1 MLFQRP
7 SDDTL
12 YDALIARD
20 PGYDGLAFVGVT
32 STGIF
37 CRLTCAARKPKRENV
52 RFFDTT
58 AECLHAG
65 FRPCQRCRP
74 MMGTGAPEPLVA
86 TLLDALDREP
96 ERRWLETDILAMGF
110 DASTVRRAFKRRF
123 GMSFLEMARLRRL
136 GQAAERLTAGDS
148 VIDAQVEAGFG
159 SGSGFRAA
167 VTRLLGEAPAKLRG
181 KTMLKAD
188 WVETPIGPMIAIADQ
203 HALHILEF
211 LERKALATEVRKLQ
225 AATGSAIAF
234 GRAGPIDQIEAELGA
249 FFAGNSAEFATRLA
263 PQGTAFERQVWDG
276 LRRIPA
282 GASAT
287 YSGLAAEIGNPA
299 AVRAVGR
306 ANGANPIAVVIPCHR
321 VVGVSGDLT
330 GYGGG
335 LWRKRWLL
343 EHERRMAAGQPCVA
357 ASGSVVSRK

>member
-7 SDDTL
+7 SDDIL

-20 PGYDGLAFVGVT
+20 PGYDGLAYVGVST
-32 STGIF
+32 TGIF
-37 CRLTCAARKPKRENV
+37 CRLTCAARKPKRQNV

-74 MMGTGAPEPLVA
+74 MMGTGAPEPAVA

-96 ERRWLETDILAMGF
+96 ERRWLETDIVGMGF
-110 DASTVRRAFKRRF
+110 EPSTVRRAFKRRF

-136 GQAAERLTAGDS
+136 GQAAERLTSGES
-148 VIDAQVEAGFG
+148 VIDAQLDAGFD

-167 VTRLLGEAPAKLRG
+167 IVRLLGEAPAKLRG
-181 KTMLKAD
+181 KTMLAAD
-188 WVETPIGPMIAIADQ
+188 WIETPIGPMIAIADA

-211 LERKALATEVRKLQ
+211 LERKALASEVAKLQ
-225 AATGSAIAF
+225 AATGSAIVF
-234 GRAGPIDQIEAELGA
+234 GRCAPIDQIAAELNDY
-249 FFAGNSAEFATRLA
+249 FAGKSFSFVTRLA

-276 LRRIPA
+276 LRQIPI
-282 GASAT
+282 GTKAT
-287 YSGLAAEIGNPA
+287 YSGLAADIGNPA

-306 ANGANPIAVVIPCHR
+306 ANGANPIAIVIPCHR
-321 VVGVSGDLT
+321 VVGVGGDLT

-343 EHERRMAAGQPCVA
+343 EHERRMAG
-357 ASGSVVSRK
+357 

>member
-7 SDDTL
+7 NDDVL

-20 PGYDGLAFVGVT
+20 ASYDGFAYVGVRT
-32 STGIF
+32 TGIF
-37 CRLTCAARKPKRENV
+37 CKLTCAARKPKRENV
-52 RFFDTT
+52 QFYDTT

-74 MMGTGAPEPLVA
+74 MMGAGAPEPLVA
-86 TLLDALDREP
+86 ELLDALDRDP
-96 ERRWLETDILAMGF
+96 ERRWLETDIVAMGF

-123 GMSFLEMARLRRL
+123 GMCFLEMARLRRL

-148 VIDAQVEAGFG
+148 VIEAQVEAGFG
-159 SGSGFRAA
+159 SGSGFRAT
-167 VTRLLGEAPAKLRG
+167 VTRLLGEAPVKLRG

-188 WVETPIGPMIAIADQ
+188 WIETPIGPMIAIADA

-211 LERKALATEVRKLQ
+211 LERKALATEVRKLRT
-225 AATGSAIAF
+225 ATGSAIAF
-234 GRAGPIDQIEAELGA
+234 GRSAPIDQIEAELGA
-249 FFAGNSAEFATRLA
+249 YFAGRSADFATRIA

-276 LRRIPA
+276 LRRIQA
-282 GASAT
+282 GSSAT

-306 ANGANPIAVVIPCHR
+306 ANGANPIAIVIPCHR
-321 VVGVSGDLT
+321 VVGASGDLT

-343 EHERRMAAGQPCVA
+343 EHERRTA
-357 ASGSVVSRK
+357 

>member
-12 YDALIARD
+12 YVVLIARD
-20 PGYDGLAFVGVT
+20 QGYDGFAYVGVRT
-32 STGIF
+32 TGIF

-52 RFFDTT
+52 QFFDTT
-58 AECLHAG
+58 AQCLHAG

-74 MMGTGAPEPLVA
+74 MMGTGAPEPVVS
-86 TLLDALDREP
+86 TLLDALEREP
-96 ERRWLETDILAMGF
+96 ERRWLETDIIAMGF

-136 GQAAERLTAGDS
+136 GQAAERLASGDS
-148 VIDAQVEAGFG
+148 VIDAQLDASFD

-167 VTRLLGEAPAKLRG
+167 VTRLLGEAPARLRG
-181 KTMLKAD
+181 KIMLKAD
-188 WVETPIGPMIAIADQ
+188 WIETPIGPLIAIADR

-211 LERKALATEVRKLQ
+211 LERKALASEVRKLQ

-234 GRAGPIDQIEAELGA
+234 GRATPIDQIEAELGA
-249 FFAGNSAEFATRLA
+249 YFAGKSANFTTRLA

-282 GASAT
+282 GTSVT

-321 VVGVSGDLT
+321 VVGASGDLT

-343 EHERRMAAGQPCVA
+343 EHERRMTQG
-357 ASGSVVSRK
+357 

>member
-1 MLFQRP
+1 MALLFQRP

-20 PGYDGLAFVGVT
+20 PGYDGFAYVGVRT
-32 STGIF
+32 TGIF
-37 CRLTCAARKPKRENV
+37 CRLACAARKPKRENV
-52 RFFDTT
+52 QFFDTT
-58 AECLHAG
+58 AQCLHAG

-74 MMGTGAPEPLVA
+74 MMGTGAPEPVVS
-86 TLLDALDREP
+86 TLLDALEREP
-96 ERRWLETDILAMGF
+96 ELRWLETDIIAMGF
-110 DASTVRRAFKRRF
+110 DTSTVRRVFKRRF

-136 GQAAERLTAGDS
+136 GQAAERLASGDS
-148 VIDAQVEAGFG
+148 VIDAQLDASFD

-167 VTRLLGEAPAKLRG
+167 VTRLLGEAPARLRG

-188 WVETPIGPMIAIADQ
+188 WIETPIGPLIAIADR
-203 HALHILEF
+203 HGLHILEF
-211 LERKALATEVRKLQ
+211 LERKALASEVRKLQ

-234 GRAGPIDQIEAELGA
+234 GRAIPIDQIEAELGA
-249 FFAGNSAEFATRLA
+249 YFAGKSANFTTRLA

-282 GASAT
+282 GTSAT

-343 EHERRMAAGQPCVA
+343 EHERRMTQG
-357 ASGSVVSRK
+357 

>member
-1 MLFQRP
+1 MLFERP

-20 PGYDGLAFVGVT
+20 PGYDGLAYVGVT

-65 FRPCQRCRP
+65 FRPCRRCRP

-96 ERRWLETDILAMGF
+96 ERRWLEVDVVAMGF
-110 DASTVRRAFKRRF
+110 DASTVRRAFRRRF
-123 GMSFLEMARLRRL
+123 GMSFLEMARLRRIGKAVAHL
-136 GQAAERLTAGDS
+136 AEGDS
-148 VIDAQVEAGFG
+148 VVDAQLDAGFS

-167 VTRLLGEAPAKLRG
+167 VTRLLGETPARLRG
-181 KTMLKAD
+181 KAMLKAD
-188 WVETPIGPMIAIADQ
+188 WIETPIGPMIAIADL

-234 GRAGPIDQIEAELGA
+234 GRSAPIDRIEAELA
-249 FFAGNSAEFATRLA
+249 AYFAGRSADFATRLA
-263 PQGTAFERQVWDG
+263 PLGTSFEQQVWGG
-276 LRRIPA
+276 LRRITV
-282 GASAT
+282 GTTAT
-287 YSGLAAEIGNPA
+287 YSGLAADIGNPA

-321 VVGVSGDLT
+321 VVGAAGDLT

-343 EHERRMAAGQPCVA
+343 EHERRMAVGRGAGPL
-357 ASGSVVSRK
+357 S

>member
-12 YDALIARD
+12 YDALLARD
-20 PGYDGLAFVGVT
+20 PGYDGFAYVGVRT
-32 STGIF
+32 TGIF
-37 CRLTCAARKPKRENV
+37 CRLTCPARKPKRENV
-52 RFFDTT
+52 QFFDTT

-74 MMGTGAPEPLVA
+74 MMGTGTAEPVVTA
-86 TLLDALDREP
+86 LLEALEREP
-96 ERRWLETDILAMGF
+96 ERRWLETDIAAMGF

-136 GQAAERLTAGDS
+136 GLAAERLTSGDS
-148 VIDAQVEAGFG
+148 VTSAQFDAGFD

-167 VTRLLGEAPAKLRG
+167 IARLLGEAPAKLRG

-188 WVETPIGPMIAIADQ
+188 WIETPIGLMIAIADT

-211 LERKALATEVRKLQ
+211 LERKALASEVRKLQ
-225 AATGSAIAF
+225 AITGSAISF
-234 GRAGPIDQIEAELGA
+234 GRTAPIDQIDAELGGY
-249 FFAGNSAEFATRLA
+249 FAGTSAAFLTRLA
-263 PQGTAFERQVWDG
+263 PQGTAFERQVWEG
-276 LRRIPA
+276 LRQIPV
-282 GASAT
+282 GETAS
-287 YSGLAAEIGNPA
+287 YSGLAAAIGNPT

-306 ANGANPIAVVIPCHR
+306 ANGANPVAVVLPCHR
-321 VVGVSGDLT
+321 VVGVGGALT

-343 EHERRMAAGQPCVA
+343 EHERRMAAA
-357 ASGSVVSRK
+357 R

>member
-20 PGYDGLAFVGVT
+20 PGYDGFAYVGVRT
-32 STGIF
+32 TGIF
-37 CRLTCAARKPKRENV
+37 CWLTCAARKPKRENV
-52 RFFDTT
+52 QFFDTT
-58 AECLHAG
+58 AQCLHAG

-74 MMGTGAPEPLVA
+74 MMGTGAPEPVVS
-86 TLLDALDREP
+86 TLLDALEREP
-96 ERRWLETDILAMGF
+96 ERRWLETDIIAMGF

-136 GQAAERLTAGDS
+136 GQAAERLVSGDS
-148 VIDAQVEAGFG
+148 VIDAQLDASFD

-167 VTRLLGEAPAKLRG
+167 VTRLLGEAPARLRG

-188 WVETPIGPMIAIADQ
+188 WIETPIGPMIAIADRR
-203 HALHILEF
+203 ALHILEF
-211 LERKALATEVRKLQ
+211 LERKALALEVHKLQ

-234 GRAGPIDQIEAELGA
+234 GRAAPIDQIEAELGA
-249 FFAGNSAEFATRLA
+249 YFAGKSAIFTTRLA

-282 GASAT
+282 GTSAT
-287 YSGLAAEIGNPA
+287 YSGLAAEIGKPA

-343 EHERRMAAGQPCVA
+343 EHERRMTQG
-357 ASGSVVSRK
+357 

>member
-20 PGYDGLAFVGVT
+20 PGYDGFAYVGVRT
-32 STGIF
+32 TGIF

-52 RFFDTT
+52 QFFDTT

-74 MMGTGAPEPLVA
+74 MMGTGAPEPMVAELV
-86 TLLDALDREP
+86 DALDREP
-96 ERRWLETDILAMGF
+96 ERRWLETDIVAMGY

-136 GQAAERLTAGDS
+136 GQAAERLSSGNH
-148 VIDAQVEAGFG
+148 VIEAQLDAGFD
-159 SGSGFRAA
+159 SGSGFRSA
-167 VTRLLGEAPAKLRG
+167 VIRLLGETPASLRG

-188 WVETPIGPMIAIADQ
+188 WIETPIGPMIAIADP

-211 LERKALATEVRKLQ
+211 LERKALASEVRKLR
-225 AATGSAIAF
+225 AATGSAIVF
-234 GRAGPIDQIEAELGA
+234 GRAAPIDQIEAELGA
-249 FFAGNSAEFATRLA
+249 YFAGRAADFTTRLA
-263 PQGTAFERQVWDG
+263 PEGTAFERQVWDG
-276 LRRIPA
+276 LRRIPV
-282 GASAT
+282 GTSAT
-287 YSGLAAEIGNPA
+287 YSGLAAEIGHPA
-299 AVRAVGR
+299 ATRAVGR

-321 VVGVSGDLT
+321 VVGAGGDLT

-343 EHERRMAAGQPCVA
+343 EHERRMAAKSA
-357 ASGSVVSRK
+357 ALPVS

>member
-12 YDALIARD
+12 YAALVARD
-20 PGYDGLAFVGVT
+20 PGYDGLAYVGVT

-188 WVETPIGPMIAIADQ
+188 WIETPIGPMIAIADQ
-203 HALHILEF
+203 HALHILRF

-343 EHERRMAAGQPCVA
+343 EHERRMAAG
-357 ASGSVVSRK
+357 

>member
-12 YDALIARD
+12 YDALLARD
-20 PGYDGLAFVGVT
+20 AGYDGFAYVGVRT
-32 STGIF
+32 TGIF
-37 CRLTCAARKPKRENV
+37 CQLTCSARKPKRENV
-52 RFFDTT
+52 QFFDTT

-74 MMGTGAPEPLVA
+74 MMGTGEPEPLVA
-86 TLLDALDREP
+86 TLVDALEREP
-96 ERRWLETDILAMGF
+96 ERRWLETDVTAMGF

-136 GQAAERLTAGDS
+136 GQAAERLTSGDS
-148 VIDAQVEAGFG
+148 VIDTQIDAGFD

-167 VTRLLGEAPAKLRG
+167 ITRMLGESPAKLRG

-188 WVETPIGPMIAIADQ
+188 WVETPIGPMIAIADA

-211 LERKALATEVRKLQ
+211 LERKALPAEVAKLQ
-225 AATGSAIAF
+225 AATGSAIVF
-234 GRAGPIDQIEAELGA
+234 GRATPIDQISAELA
-249 FFAGNSAEFATRLA
+249 AYFAGKSSGFATRLA
-263 PQGTAFERQVWDG
+263 PQGSAFERQVWDG
-276 LRRIPA
+276 LRQIPV
-282 GASAT
+282 GTTAT
-287 YSGLAAEIGNPA
+287 YSGLAVEIGNPP

-306 ANGANPIAVVIPCHR
+306 ANGANPIAIVIPCHR

-343 EHERRMAAGQPCVA
+343 EHERRMA
-357 ASGSVVSRK
+357 SLR

>member
-1 MLFQRP
+1 MLFERP
-7 SDDTL
+7 SDDSL

-20 PGYDGLAFVGVT
+20 PGYDGLAYVGVT

-37 CRLTCAARKPKRENV
+37 CRFTCAARKPKRENV
-52 RFFDTT
+52 RFFDT
-58 AECLHAG
+58 AAQCLHAG
-65 FRPCQRCRP
+65 FRPCRRCRP

-96 ERRWLETDILAMGF
+96 ERRWLEADVVAMGL
-110 DASTVRRAFKRRF
+110 DASTVRRAFRRRF
-123 GMSFLEMARLRRL
+123 GMSFLEMARLRRI
-136 GQAAERLTAGDS
+136 GKAAAHLAEGDS
-148 VIDAQVEAGFG
+148 VVDAQLDAGFS

-167 VTRLLGEAPAKLRG
+167 VTRLLGETPARLRG
-181 KTMLKAD
+181 KAMLKAD
-188 WVETPIGPMIAIADQ
+188 WIETPIGPMIAIADH

-234 GRAGPIDQIEAELGA
+234 GRSAPIGQVEAELSA
-249 FFAGNSAEFATRLA
+249 YFAGRSADFATRLA
-263 PQGTAFERQVWDG
+263 PLGTSFEQQVWGG
-276 LRRIPA
+276 LRRITV
-282 GASAT
+282 GTTAT
-287 YSGLAAEIGNPA
+287 YSGLAADIGNPA

-321 VVGVSGDLT
+321 VVGAAGDLT

-343 EHERRMAAGQPCVA
+343 EHERRMAVGRGA
-357 ASGSVVSRK
+357 APVS

>member
-1 MLFQRP
+1 MP
-7 SDDTL
+7 ASGP
-12 YDALIARD
+12 A
-20 PGYDGLAFVGVT
+20 
-32 STGIF
+32 
-37 CRLTCAARKPKRENV
+37 CAAGRLGSGE
-52 RFFDTT
+52 
-58 AECLHAG
+58 
-65 FRPCQRCRP
+65 
-74 MMGTGAPEPLVA
+74 PEPLVA
-86 TLLDALDREP
+86 TLVDALERAP
-96 ERRWLETDILAMGF
+96 ERRWLEADIIAMGL

-136 GQAAERLTAGDS
+136 GQAAQRLASGDS
-148 VIDAQVEAGFG
+148 VLETQVEAGFD

-181 KTMLKAD
+181 KTMLWAD
-188 WVETPIGPMIAIADQ
+188 WIETPIGPMIAIADQ

-211 LERKALATEVRKLQ
+211 LERKALASEVAKLK

-234 GRAGPIDQIEAELGA
+234 GRAAPIDKIEAELGA
-249 FFAGNSAEFATRLA
+249 YFAGDTAEFTTRLS

-282 GASAT
+282 GVAAT

-306 ANGANPIAVVIPCHR
+306 ANGANPIAIVIPCHR

-343 EHERRMAAGQPCVA
+343 EHERRMAEAL
-357 ASGSVVSRK
+357 ASR